1 MEIPAP
7 EAGTVK
13 ELKVAVG
20 DAVSEGSALVVLEV
34 EAAAPTA
41 SDGGGAP
48 AEAVESPAEPAR
60 RHRGRPTRTAAQS
73 SLDAGAEVE
82 RGDVH
87 ADVLV
92 LGSGPG
98 GYAAAFRAADLGLDV
113 VMVERYTSLGGVCL
127 NVGCIPSKALLHV
140 AKVIAEAETAGA
152 HGVALRH
159 AGDRPRRAALVEGGR
174 RRQAHRRRRADGQGP
189 QGAGRHAARRAS
201 PGPNMLA
208 VLGADGETTTVS
220 FDHAIVA
227 AGSRSVQLPG
237 IPHDDPRVM
246 DSTGALEL
254 ADIPERLL
262 VVGGGII
269 GLEMA
274 TVYDALGSQVTVV
287 ELADGLIPGA
297 DRDLVK
303 PLAKRIGERY
313 AAIHLETK
321 VDKIEAKDDGLHA
334 TFSGDVERRRLRPR
348 AGRGRPDPQR
358 RVARPGARGRAR
370 RRARLRRAST
380 PSSGPTSRTSTRSAT
395 SPAGRCSPT
404 RRRPRATSRP
414 R

>member
-1 MEIPAP
+1 
-7 EAGTVK
+7 
-13 ELKVAVG
+13 
-20 DAVSEGSALVVLEV
+20 
-34 EAAAPTA
+34 
-41 SDGGGAP
+41 
-48 AEAVESPAEPAR
+48 
-60 RHRGRPTRTAAQS
+60 
-73 SLDAGAEVE
+73 
-82 RGDVH
+82 
-87 ADVLV
+87 
-92 LGSGPG
+92 
-98 GYAAAFRAADLGLDV
+98 
-113 VMVERYTSLGGVCL
+113 MVERYAILGGVCL

-152 HGVALRH
+152 HGISFGKPEIDLDALRSWK
-159 AGDRPRRAALVEGGR
+159 EGVVGKLTGGLEQMAKGR
-174 RRQAHRRRRADGQGP
+174 KVQVVTGE
-189 QGAGRHAARRAS
+189 ARFT
-201 PGPNMLA
+201 GPNMLA
-208 VLGADGETTTVS
+208 VLGDDGETTTVS
-220 FDHAIVA
+220 FDNAIVA
-227 AGSRSVQLPG
+227 AGSRSVQLAG

-313 AAIHLETK
+313 AAIHLEHEGGEDRGARTT
-321 VDKIEAKDDGLHA
+321 GCTRRSPA
-334 TFSGDVERRRLRPR
+334 TSSRRGLRPR
-348 AGRGRPDPQR
+348 AGRGRARSPNGAALGLEHAGVHVDERGFVAGRRPAADQR
-358 RVARPGARGRAR
+358 R
-370 RRARLRRAST
+370 
-380 PSSGPTSRTSTRSAT
+380 RTSTRSAT

-404 RRRPRATSRP
+404 RRRPRATSPP